1 MRMWLL
7 MALAAAAAGAQELYQ
22 VPDGLETRWFSPENP
37 QGEKGAAGQVNAGRK
52 GRPRIPVKAGEQV
65 VLAEVKASSGTV
77 RRIWM
82 TINNRSPQM
91 LRSLRLDFY
100 WDGASKPA
108 ISAPFG
114 DFFGTGIGRM
124 APFQSVFFASPEGK
138 SFNCFIPMPFRK
150 GMKIVLTN
158 EGETSLG
165 SLYYDIDVTL
175 GDRHPAGAGYLHAWF
190 NHQNPTEYQ
199 RDFEILARVA
209 GRGRFLGC
217 NIGVIC
223 DQKRYLKTWWG
234 EGEVKVYIDGDR
246 ELPTLSGTGTED
258 YIGTG
263 WGQGAFS
270 NLYTGCPVADRDNM
284 RYAFY
289 RYHVPDPVYFRK
301 DVRVTI
307 QQIGAANPEALKAMR
322 AAGTE
327 LYRAGP
333 GLVKHETG
341 LWERQ
346 DDWSSTAYFYLDR
359 PRNDLPP
366 LEPLAKRLA
375 GL

>member
-1 MRMWLL
+1 